1 MKKIIIG
8 ILLFFAAVYLMLN
21 YYFQDIVINKYP
33 DKATVV
39 QEKAIENGLI
49 PALLPDSAYNIA
61 ETHDDEKG
69 DLFGSFYYKE
79 QDETT
84 LLQKLK
90 KRPEMKDTYEWGDF
104 LFHIDTQKNRVKFRN
119 RK

>member
-8 ILLFFAAVYLMLN
+8 ILLFFAAVYLMLTT
-21 YYFQDIVINKYP
+21 YFKDIVINKYP

-39 QEKAIENGLI
+39 REKAMENGLI

-79 QDETT
+79 KDETA
-84 LLQKLK
+84 LLEQLK
-90 KRPEMKDTYEWGDF
+90 KAPEMNETYEWGDF

-119 RK
+119 KK